1 MRINMKKNIY
11 AICVGLP
18 ITLIFAISV
27 AANAAWVGSF
37 DSFFQD
43 LVRSIPNL
51 QGLMLKITFLAS
63 PKMDL
68 FWMLLM
74 AVILWIKKLRPLSVN
89 IVITLLSADALG
101 WVIKHFI
108 HRARPIQ
115 HLAQDDGFSF
125 PSGHVLGMSILVIW
139 IMMVLLPKVM
149 KSSTKKFWIS
159 FLLIVWLIIVM
170 CSRIYVFAHYP
181 SDVCASVAVALTW
194 VGVVEIILK
203 KIGQQLR
210 R

>member
-1 MRINMKKNIY
+1 MKKNIY

-27 AANAAWVGSF
+27 AANATWVGSF

-125 PSGHVLGMSILVIW
+125 PSGHVLGMSILTIW

-194 VGVVEIILK
+194 VGIVEIILK